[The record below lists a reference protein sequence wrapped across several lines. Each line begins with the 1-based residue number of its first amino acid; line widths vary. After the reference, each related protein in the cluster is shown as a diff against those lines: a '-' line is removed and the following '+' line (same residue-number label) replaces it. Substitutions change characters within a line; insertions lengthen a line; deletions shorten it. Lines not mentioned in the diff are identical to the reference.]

1 MPPRQELGRA
11 IKVEAGALGPPGQRH
26 FYLHAEAEGGTATFW
41 LEKEQL
47 FNLAMAAQRVLAALS
62 QRQESPPPP
71 PAEDLGALTLDFR
84 VARLFLSQEAEG
96 GLFLIGVHEVTE
108 EPPTDLPTA
117 TLSTTA
123 DQLKA
128 LSDQAL
134 EVCAAGRPPCPLC
147 AAPMDPAGH
156 TCVRS
161 NGHYARDAR

>member
-11 IKVEAGALGPPGQRH
+11 IKVEAGALGPPGQRR
-26 FYLHAEAEGGTATFW
+26 FYLYAEAEGGTATLW

-47 FNLAMAAQRVLAALS
+47 FNLAMTAQRVLAALT

-96 GLFLIGVHEVTE
+96 GLFLLGAHEIAE
-108 EPPTDLPTA
+108 EPPADSPTA
-117 TLSTTA
+117 TIETTA
-123 DQLKA
+123 DQLKVF
-128 LSDQAL
+128 SDQAL

-156 TCVRS
+156 VCVRS
-161 NGHYARDAR
+161 NGHYARDTR